1 MLPTPLKGNREYK
14 MRSLTKGYMQSFETA
29 VSTATLWRALVEPE
43 ALALWY
49 GDQAVVEPRVGGRY
63 FAVSRLFG
71 RREAFIERFEPGAR
85 LQLLFEPS
93 PEWPPLTEGALVEDL
108 FIDEHKGQ
116 RMLRVIGSGIPSPCE
131 HGVRVQR
138 AAFSFRLPTN
148 SARRALPDDLPSD
161 RWRMPS

>member
-1 MLPTPLKGNREYK
+1 MRPL
-14 MRSLTKGYMQSFETA
+14 SKGYMQGFETPVDA
-29 VSTATLWRALVEPE
+29 MTLWRALVEPA

-93 PEWPPLTEGALVEDL
+93 REWPPLVEGALVEDIL
-108 FIDEHKGQ
+108 IDEHKGQ
-116 RMLRVIGSGIPSPCE
+116 RTLRVMGSGIPSGAEWAPVLKQLKT
-131 HGVRVQR
+131 GWALAFGLLQTRLR
-138 AAFSFRLPTN
+138 NGDIKAPAA
-148 SARRALPDDLPSD
+148 
-161 RWRMPS
+161 

>member
-1 MLPTPLKGNREYK
+1 
-14 MRSLTKGYMQSFETA
+14 MRSLTKGYLQGFETE

-85 LQLLFEPS
+85 LQLLFEAS
-93 PEWPPLTEGALVEDL
+93 PKWPPLTEGALIEDL
-108 FIDEHKGQ
+108 LIDDRKGK
-116 RMLRVIGSGIPSPCE
+116 RMLRVMGSGIPSGADWAPVLKQLKTGWALACGLLQARLLCGE
-131 HGVRVQR
+131 IKDP
-138 AAFSFRLPTN
+138 AA
-148 SARRALPDDLPSD
+148 
-161 RWRMPS
+161 